1 MFKNYILISFRNLI
15 KNRVYAIINILG
27 LGLALAICIVAWFN
41 YAFDKGFDRQH
52 ANFDNIYRVTSFR
65 DMEGRNQEYG
75 LVPAALAPEIKGE
88 IPGMKDL
95 TRIFRSYSPVKHGKE
110 LFSRSIVYVDPAFLD
125 MFTIPLLS
133 GNNESIHERN
143 NILISESFSKT
154 LFGDK
159 EPLGKSVSIINDSN
173 DEFVYTISGV
183 FGDCQDNSSFKFDII
198 SHSDNFLSMWQLND
212 TDWEIWA
219 NVMFVLLDDGVSP
232 SVVDEALNKYLPIQN
247 RAREDFIIRDFR
259 LIPLR
264 DVGDSSR
271 EIWSSNLFPALHP
284 AATIAPPIMALMILL
299 IACFNFAN
307 TTIASMG
314 KRLKEIGLRKTFG
327 GFRMQ
332 LVIQFF
338 LESLV
343 ISILATLVGIA
354 IARFLVPAYS
364 SLWEYMTLDMSMAGN
379 WSFIGYIALLPVLTG
394 FISGVYPALSIS
406 RLRPVEILRS
416 TARLGK
422 TGIVSSILLNLQFT
436 ISIMSLIMGVI
447 FLGNSKYQ
455 DTLDLGFER
464 DKLIVVPIIP
474 DHFDEYYETI
484 RDNPIIEAASGTQQH
499 MGFGV
504 YRRPLKDQDKQIEV
518 DVMDVGPEYSR
529 TIGLRLIEGR
539 LFDADRVDADRN
551 GSIIVNEQFI
561 KDFGWNDSAIDRT
574 LSLYDT
580 TQLRV
585 VGVVEDYY
593 TSGVWRSIEPAIIR
607 LASNDRYYN
616 LVVRASPDNLPLV
629 FDYLEETWQNLFP
642 SYVFTGMYQEETMQ
656 EGKDINDSITKI
668 NLFLAIVATILS
680 LIGIYS
686 LVSLNILHRTKEIGI
701 RNVAGSSVIRIILLL
716 SKKFAIILALA
727 AIMGCAG
734 GYYISAMLLDS
745 IFEHY
750 LDITVWMLLFSVLVM
765 FLITGITITLKTY
778 AAATQNPVKALQ
790 SE

>member
-1 MFKNYILISFRNLI
+1 
-15 KNRVYAIINILG
+15 
-27 LGLALAICIVAWFN
+27 
-41 YAFDKGFDRQH
+41 
-52 ANFDNIYRVTSFR
+52 
-65 DMEGRNQEYG
+65 
-75 LVPAALAPEIKGE
+75 
-88 IPGMKDL
+88 
-95 TRIFRSYSPVKHGKE
+95 
-110 LFSRSIVYVDPAFLD
+110 
-125 MFTIPLLS
+125 
-133 GNNESIHERN
+133 
-143 NILISESFSKT
+143 
-154 LFGDK
+154 
-159 EPLGKSVSIINDSN
+159 
-173 DEFVYTISGV
+173 
-183 FGDCQDNSSFKFDII
+183 
-198 SHSDNFLSMWQLND
+198 
-212 TDWEIWA
+212 
-219 NVMFVLLDDGVSP
+219 
-232 SVVDEALNKYLPIQN
+232 
-247 RAREDFIIRDFR
+247 
-259 LIPLR
+259 
-264 DVGDSSR
+264 
-271 EIWSSNLFPALHP
+271 
-284 AATIAPPIMALMILL
+284 MILL